1 MKLKTSYTCSAWLMR
16 MSKLSRFVYIMSCD
30 TRCEIQRRKFEL
42 CIECVQCNVHGIECC
57 SGSLGVSQI
66 LSLFPR
72 STIEF
77 LWLISLV
84 ALSSSDFMSLFSTS
98 NTFGDRTY
106 PFFCISRSLISP
118 EDIVLVI
125 LDVVKPKCSRG
136 SWAAYWITEDLP
148 VIIDKNKIIKKLLL
162 LESCSYRML

>member
-1 MKLKTSYTCSAWLMR
+1 MKLKTSYTCSAWLTR

-66 LSLFPR
+66 LSLFLR

-84 ALSSSDFMSLFSTS
+84 TLSSSDFMSLFSTS

-136 SWAAYWITEDLP
+136 S
-148 VIIDKNKIIKKLLL
+148 
-162 LESCSYRML
+162 